1 MSSATSPLSPPLRAT
16 SAPISTLNLN
26 SFSDSTSESLS
37 INFAR
42 NKKAQM
48 AARAL
53 FELVHNYGDNLR
65 EGWKNV
71 LDCLIYLLRANL
83 LPQKLLELEDFVD
96 IRGIVTIKE
105 KFKRPQILPKKE
117 ESGLFSWLG
126 LSVSSISSE
135 TDLNKKQIN
144 EEEQQLCNSAISL
157 ISECHPEQL
166 ITDSRYLTTS
176 AFTELINN
184 IIHCSFAIAPI
195 QSKTQQI
202 ELNNEQVVQNYE
214 SQGSQSQDDDSIV
227 DLSSAAAALLPEEQ
241 QILEK
246 QIPENSKI
254 SPLNSP
260 SKSPPPPPLP
270 PQLLSQS
277 SLSINED
284 KKSGEEQHPI
294 IQQQNLIYQY
304 SPIKLTL
311 DEEEALI
318 FLLELMI
325 NIVLENRDRLAQVW
339 PLVRDHL
346 QWLLSPDF
354 AQNKQITERSI
365 IALIRIANRNLFRL
379 GHPQQNVKTP
389 PPPTITFC
397 ASDGVD

>member
-1 MSSATSPLSPPLRAT
+1 MSSATSLLSPPPRAT
-16 SAPISTLNLN
+16 SSPISALNLN
-26 SFSDSTSESLS
+26 SFSDSTAESLS

-48 AARAL
+48 ATRAL

-83 LPQKLLELEDFVD
+83 LPPKLLELEDFVD

-105 KFKRPQILPKKE
+105 KFKRPQIPKKE

-157 ISECHPEQL
+157 ISECHPEQI
-166 ITDSRYLTTS
+166 ITDSRYLTKS

-202 ELNNEQVVQNYE
+202 DN
-214 SQGSQSQDDDSIV
+214 QDDDSIV
-227 DLSSAAAALLPEEQ
+227 DLTFAAAALF
-241 QILEK
+241 
-246 QIPENSKI
+246 
-254 SPLNSP
+254 
-260 SKSPPPPPLP
+260 
-270 PQLLSQS
+270 
-277 SLSINED
+277 
-284 KKSGEEQHPI
+284 
-294 IQQQNLIYQY
+294 
-304 SPIKLTL
+304 PIKLTL
-311 DEEEALI
+311 EEEEACPQNFPDEVDPITRTEEAKIRTIQFTCKVLLGNITQFYRLKTFSDLFLRI
-318 FLLELMI
+318 FDLMDQFLEENDCSDLLAEVIQESLKNCI
-325 NIVLENRDRLAQVW
+325 LVCENFGVFQGPIEGLKAEVSGRLEALTVKHSNSAN
-339 PLVRDHL
+339 
-346 QWLLSPDF
+346 S
-354 AQNKQITERSI
+354 K
-365 IALIRIANRNLFRL
+365 IAL
-379 GHPQQNVKTP
+379 
-389 PPPTITFC
+389 
-397 ASDGVD
+397 

>member
-1 MSSATSPLSPPLRAT
+1 MLFFNFRIFFL
-16 SAPISTLNLN
+16 I
-26 SFSDSTSESLS
+26 FSVFYVTH
-37 INFAR
+37 
-42 NKKAQM
+42 K
-48 AARAL
+48 
-53 FELVHNYGDNLR
+53 
-65 EGWKNV
+65 
-71 LDCLIYLLRANL
+71 LD
-83 LPQKLLELEDFVD
+83 K
-96 IRGIVTIKE
+96 
-105 KFKRPQILPKKE
+105 
-117 ESGLFSWLG
+117 S
-126 LSVSSISSE
+126 
-135 TDLNKKQIN
+135 
-144 EEEQQLCNSAISL
+144 
-157 ISECHPEQL
+157 H
-166 ITDSRYLTTS
+166 
-176 AFTELINN
+176 
-184 IIHCSFAIAPI
+184 
-195 QSKTQQI
+195 
-202 ELNNEQVVQNYE
+202 
-214 SQGSQSQDDDSIV
+214 DDSIV

-389 PPPTITFC
+389 PPPPTLPSAPRTALTKSVVIVVEDEQTQQENASQTIQHKTNCC
-397 ASDGVD
+397 ADDVLQFMARKILELRPSDLLLFSQQISNGLQQLLRANAANVHSAEHWAMFFSILEAVGAAAYQDDDFDLVDVNYF